1 MNTSVALAA
10 VFDLLREVNTSIDR
24 GQFHQGD
31 VAGIL
36 EATLKFDAILALLS
50 TDDDEKLRHLGFGG
64 EGAEMGEEAI
74 AALIEARETARKRRD
89 FKKADEV
96 RQQLAE
102 GGIIV
107 EDIRG
112 GGVRW
117 KRK

>member
-1 MNTSVALAA
+1 
-10 VFDLLREVNTSIDR
+10 
-24 GQFHQGD
+24 
-31 VAGIL
+31 
-36 EATLKFDAILALLS
+36 
-50 TDDDEKLRHLGFGG
+50 
-64 EGAEMGEEAI
+64 
-74 AALIEARETARKRRD
+74 LIEARETARKRRD

>member
-1 MNTSVALAA
+1 VALAA
-10 VFDLLREVNTSIDR
+10 VFDLLREVNTSIDH

-36 EATLKFDAILALLS
+36 EAALKFDAILALLG

-64 EGAEMGEEAI
+64 ESAEMSEDAI
-74 AALIEARETARKRRD
+74 NGLIEARETARKLRD

-102 GGIIV
+102 GGIII